1 VHPNTYLTEP
11 SNCCVTVGSQ
21 CTTPPA
27 IPYVRVCP
35 SRCSFARGAH
45 PTAQSCSMHVR
56 YTYRSPSSW
65 TDAPTVSLTSSE
77 REVPSGWVRCGWWVG
92 FTLPTDAHGPV
103 DTCQLRPPP
112 HTTPGLRMR
121 HLARRPSPRASR
133 CQHSISSIERAERD
147 EIKRRPQK
155 DTGRGD
161 DTSIT
166 GRSSPRS
173 L

>member
-1 VHPNTYLTEP
+1 VLYVFYRVDVHPNTYLTEP

-45 PTAQSCSMHVR
+45 PTAQSCSMHVL

-77 REVPSGWVRCGWWVG
+77 REVPSGWVRMVG
-92 FTLPTDAHGPV
+92 GVHTSHGRTRTRGRMPAAPTTTHHTSPTHATPRPAALTTSQPV
-103 DTCQLRPPP
+103 SALDQQ
-112 HTTPGLRMR
+112 H
-121 HLARRPSPRASR
+121 RASR
-133 CQHSISSIERAERD
+133 ER
-147 EIKRRPQK
+147 
-155 DTGRGD
+155 
-161 DTSIT
+161 
-166 GRSSPRS
+166 
-173 L
+173 